1 MGRLSLQTKVMA
13 PVALLIVI
21 ILATITAISFF
32 ISRQAMLEARQD
44 ELAKVS
50 DSQAQLFT
58 VWLEGAGQQVDM
70 ASQRLVYRAALKDK
84 SEEALKVASRELVA
98 QANTAK
104 GIARFSIAD
113 PSGLFVA
120 SSEPSSVG
128 KVNVAARD
136 YFQKS
141 MRGQAAISSLVLSK
155 TTNQPTFLISA
166 PVKDGDKVLGV
177 ILGAVDLPYL
187 TERFVDPVKLGASG
201 HIFMFDST
209 GLIIAHPDKA
219 RVMKEDLK
227 QSDYGKA
234 LTGKKQGVLEYQL
247 GGERWVAAVSPCG
260 GGVDWSVVAEAP
272 AREIFAGADR
282 SRNFSLGASILGLA
296 ALLLVLWLVVRSV
309 VKPLTRS
316 VDELSQGAEQVA
328 AAAQQVSSSSQQLAA
343 GSSQQ
348 AASLEETSATL
359 EQMSSMIQATARSSA
374 QADQVSGQ
382 AHQAMTQA
390 NGALNEMAQA
400 MEQIGEAGGRI
411 SHIVKSIDEIAFQT
425 NLLALNAAV
434 EAARA
439 GEAGAGFAVVAEEV
453 RNLAMR
459 AAEAAKTTQDL
470 IQLVQGRIGEGAG
483 LVQRTQREFTALSQT
498 AEQNRTLMGEI
509 ASASN
514 EQAQGIGQL
523 TLAVSQMDSV
533 VQSTAAQS
541 EESAAAA
548 EQMKGQAH
556 SLSQTAESIR
566 TVVRGG

>member
-13 PVALLIVI
+13 PVALVI
-21 ILATITAISFF
+21 LVILATITAISYF

-44 ELAKVS
+44 ELAKVA

-58 VWLEGAGQQVDM
+58 VWLEGARQQVDM
-70 ASQRLVYRAALKDK
+70 AGQRLVYRAALKDK
-84 SEEALKVASRELVA
+84 TEEALKIASRELA
-98 QANTAK
+98 GQASSAK

-120 SSEPSSVG
+120 SSEASSVG

-141 MRGQAAISSLVLSK
+141 MTGQPTLSSLVLSK
-155 TTNQPTFLISA
+155 TTNQPTFLIST
-166 PVKDGDKVLGV
+166 PIKDGDKVLGV

-187 TERFVDPVKLGASG
+187 TERFVDQVKLGASG
-201 HIFMFDST
+201 HILMFDST
-209 GLIIAHPDKA
+209 GQVIAHPDKT
-219 RVMKEDLK
+219 RVMKEDLN
-227 QSDYGKA
+227 QSEYGK
-234 LTGKKQGVLEYQL
+234 TVMGRKQGVVSYDLA
-247 GGERWVAAVSPCG
+247 GERWVAAVSPCA
-260 GGVDWSVVAEAP
+260 GGVDWSVVAVAP

-282 SRNFSLGASILGLA
+282 SRNYTLAASALGLVC
-296 ALLLVLWLVVRSV
+296 LLLVLWLVVRSV

-316 VDELSQGAEQVA
+316 VEELSQGAEQVA
-328 AAAQQVSSSSQQLAA
+328 AAAQQVSSASQQLAA

-348 AASLEETSATL
+348 AASLEETSSTL
-359 EQMSSMIQATARSSA
+359 EEMNSMIQSTARNSA

-390 NGALNEMAQA
+390 QGALGEMAQA
-400 MEQIGEAGGRI
+400 MIQIGEAGGKI

-459 AAEAAKTTQDL
+459 AAEAAKNTQDL

-483 LVQRTQREFTALSQT
+483 LVDRTQREFNSLSQT

-523 TLAVSQMDSV
+523 TQAVSQMDNV
-533 VQSTAAQS
+533 VQATAAQS

-548 EQMKGQAH
+548 EQMKAQAH
-556 SLSQTAESIR
+556 ALSDTAESIR
-566 TVVRGG
+566 LVVRGA